1 VGYTGTDE
9 WYTVE
14 GSVLESNGAGGS
26 SPSELRRLHERIV
39 GHLTKPGP
47 TADGSKE
54 PVSSLA
60 FCHNRSRAVR

>member
-1 VGYTGTDE
+1 MEYTGADE

-14 GSVLESNGAGGS
+14 GSVLESNGGS
-26 SPSELRRLHERIV
+26 SPSELRRLHGRIV

-47 TADGSKE
+47 TADGSE
-54 PVSSLA
+54 ESVSSLA